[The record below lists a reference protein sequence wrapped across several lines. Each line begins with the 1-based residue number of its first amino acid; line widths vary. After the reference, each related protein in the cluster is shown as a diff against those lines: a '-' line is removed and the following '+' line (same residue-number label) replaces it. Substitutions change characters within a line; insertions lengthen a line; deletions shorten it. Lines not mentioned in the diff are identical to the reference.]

1 MYNYITPKFMQSK
14 NNFINFLLNIK
25 NNKIKNNWFNSQYSY
40 VVDENGN
47 NIVENIIK
55 FENLDNQWYLF
66 CIKNNIPFQKLA
78 KFNSKSKT
86 ANLELLDN
94 YTKKIIYYI
103 YKIDFIYFNYNK

>member
-1 MYNYITPKFMQSK
+1 MHFSAKQYKNFLYNYDECIKFTVIRNPYDRIISMYNYITPKFMQSK

-55 FENLDNQWYLF
+55 FENLDNQ
-66 CIKNNIPFQKLA
+66 
-78 KFNSKSKT
+78 
-86 ANLELLDN
+86 
-94 YTKKIIYYI
+94 
-103 YKIDFIYFNYNK
+103 